1 MVVATLKEKLADNLV
16 HGIRY
21 KKIDE
26 WYEMSQILDEEE
38 IELFS
43 KYTQRSTK
51 APYDL
56 IPCDSDVERQ
66 FVTELEGR
74 DDVKLYV
81 KLPAW
86 FTVPTPIGDYNPDW
100 AVVIADEDGK
110 DTLYMVAETKSTT
123 NLDALRPDER
133 RKIYCG
139 AAHFGSTQFPIAQD
153 GALDGIDYKVV
164 TSASELP

>member
-1 MVVATLKEKLADNLV
+1 
-16 HGIRY
+16 
-21 KKIDE
+21 
-26 WYEMSQILDEEE
+26 MSQILDAEEV
-38 IELFS
+38 ELFS
-43 KYTQRSTK
+43 KYTQQSTK

-56 IPCDSDVERQ
+56 IPCDSEVETK
-66 FVTELEGR
+66 FVKELEGR
-74 DDVKLYV
+74 KDVKLYV

-100 AVVIADEDGK
+100 AVVIEDENGK

-139 AAHFGSTQFPIAQD
+139 ASHFGSTQSPIARD
-153 GALDGIDYKVV
+153 GALDDISYKVV